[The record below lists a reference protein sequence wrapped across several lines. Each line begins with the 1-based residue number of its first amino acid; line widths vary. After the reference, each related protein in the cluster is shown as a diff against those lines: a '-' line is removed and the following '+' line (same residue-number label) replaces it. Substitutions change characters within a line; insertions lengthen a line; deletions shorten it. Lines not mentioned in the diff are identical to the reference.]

1 MAAKIERTYETKFTG
16 EAITMDKYNQLL
28 LDIAHLIADT
38 DRENILLK
46 YDLQNTKEQLAAA
59 EDRIARAEKEKAVAE
74 EQLETVVAKQAIQMM
89 QEDEASA

>member
-1 MAAKIERTYETKFTG
+1 
-16 EAITMDKYNQLL
+16 MDKYNQLL
-28 LDIAHLIADT
+28 LDIARLIADT

>member
-1 MAAKIERTYETKFTG
+1 
-16 EAITMDKYNQLL
+16 MDKYNQLL